1 MRTIVLIFILL
12 SFAEGALA
20 QVARGYQRTSFNVY
34 YGTSGANLQGLNE
47 LLESHGQAPM
57 PNNYRSYG
65 LSYQTRFNDFIVG
78 AELYQNNGVA
88 TPFNDYELDY
98 RTTRAFINFGY
109 SFTEEGKFHLI
120 HYMSIGMGYLNVEML
135 QEREGETLDQFLAN
149 PAHGFILRK
158 NDINKGSQF
167 MGGFLTEIGFEVG
180 YDLNLLPSEEVVTM
194 IAKVGYSFNPFEE
207 SWKINGINFDN
218 LQSGAFVRL
227 GAGIS
232 LPEKN
237 YFYRDASLG
246 LHLLYGAHFTRPNK
260 LNSHLKENGFEPF
273 EGIPKNLGLKI
284 LGENRGFLYGI
295 DLYNLNMEG
304 TADQDYDQS
313 LSSLRIYGNFGAK
326 LIDIYN
332 WEVGAVGGLGY
343 GNVRYSLLHQRKLAF
358 PDLIDLPDYD
368 GELRNG
374 GLMAKPEIY
383 LSRVFPL
390 SKKNKLALVGS
401 VFGGMEIPLG
411 SYKLGTVSMSQFM
424 SNPYLQLG
432 IGIRP

>member
-12 SFAEGALA
+12 CCTEGVLA
-20 QVARGYQRTSFNVY
+20 QERGYQRTSFSVY
-34 YGTSGANLQGLNE
+34 YGTSGAHLQGLNE
-47 LLESHGQAPM
+47 LLENHGQPPM
-57 PNNYRSYG
+57 PNNYNTYG
-65 LSYQTRFNDFIVG
+65 ISYQTRFNDFIVG
-78 AELYQNNGVA
+78 AELYQNNGVE
-88 TPFNDYELDY
+88 TPFNTYELDY

-135 QEREGETLDQFLAN
+135 EEREGETLDQFLAD

-180 YDLNLLPSEEVVTM
+180 YDLNLLASEEVVTM
-194 IAKVGYSFNPFEE
+194 IAKVGYSFNPFED
-207 SWKINGINFDN
+207 SWKLNGMTFDN

-246 LHLLYGAHFTRPNK
+246 LYFVYGRHFTKPND
-260 LNSHLKENGFEPF
+260 LNAHLKNNGYKPL
-273 EGIPKNLGLKI
+273 EGIPENLGVKI
-284 LGENRGFLYGI
+284 LGENRGLLYGI

-304 TADQDYDQS
+304 EANQYYDQS
-313 LSSLRIYGNFGAK
+313 LSSLRVYGNLGAK

-332 WEVGAVGGLGY
+332 WEVGALGGLGY
-343 GNVRYSLLHQRKLAF
+343 GNVRYSLLHRRKLHF

-390 SKKNKLALVGS
+390 SKKSKLALVGS
-401 VFGGMEIPLG
+401 VYGGVEIPFG

-424 SNPYLQLG
+424 SNPYLQVG
-432 IGIRP
+432 VGIRP